1 MKPDIAAVIA
11 EIDTV
16 LRECE
21 QLSSHLTSENLIAR
35 FTIIESAIQRH
46 APVGSSYRRAADQYR
61 KELPAT
67 LLGDGIQSRSGRQ
80 QLSAAIAG
88 TLSALR
94 LDYVAGRLAGLPALI
109 HADLFSDFLGMAEYL
124 LEEEKLKDPAAVLAG
139 GVLEEHLRKLC
150 DSHSIDT
157 EFTDRSGKRGPKK
170 LAAMNDELAKG
181 GAVAKNDHKQI
192 NAWAGIRNDA
202 AHGHFGNYQREQVVL
217 MVQGIRDFIG
227 RCPA

>member
-94 LDYVAGRLAGLPALI
+94 LDYVAGRHPGWPAFRLMPTCS
-109 HADLFSDFLGMAEYL
+109 SDFLGMAEYL

-150 DSHSIDT
+150 DSHGIDT
-157 EFTDRSGKRGPKK
+157 EFTDRSGKRGRRSSP
-170 LAAMNDELAKG
+170 
-181 GAVAKNDHKQI
+181 
-192 NAWAGIRNDA
+192 R
-202 AHGHFGNYQREQVVL
+202 
-217 MVQGIRDFIG
+217 
-227 RCPA
+227 